1 VEDTIGW
8 KGLQGRL
15 SLSSRTL
22 LHYVGSDV
30 KPQVIDRQD
39 FGVLIRRLAG
49 AGYTVVGPTV
59 HEETIILDEI
69 DSVDD
74 LPIGLTTRQEAAEYR
89 LVERD
94 DEALFGYAVGPQSWK
109 KYLFPS
115 RETLWHAE
123 VVDGSLRFVENKPG
137 PPMYAFFGVRACDL
151 AAIAIHDKVF
161 TSTDH
166 VDPSYARAR
175 DQVFAV
181 GVNCMVAGGTCFC
194 VSMGTGPKCT
204 SGFDLVLTEMIDTKG
219 HRFLIESATESG
231 RAVLA
236 EMPTSDASDVDIALA
251 DSIVNSTA
259 ASMGRSMD
267 NSDVKELLARS
278 LEHPRWEE
286 VAQRC
291 LACANCT
298 LVCPT
303 CFCSTT
309 EDVTDLASGQA
320 SRTRRWDSCFSLDF
334 SALHG
339 QPVREST
346 SARYRQWM
354 THKLSTWYDQFG
366 SSGCVGCGRCI
377 TWCPVGIDIT
387 EEVAAIRATPK
398 ETL

>member
-1 VEDTIGW
+1 MDPFP
-8 KGLQGRL
+8 
-15 SLSSRTL
+15 
-22 LHYVGSDV
+22 YVGGYM
-30 KPQVIDRQD
+30 KPQVIERQD
-39 FGVLIRRLAG
+39 LDVLIEWLAS

-59 HEETIILDEI
+59 HEQAIILDEI

-74 LPIGLTTRQEAAEYR
+74 LPIGLTTEQDAAEYR

-109 KYLFPS
+109 KYLFPPK
-115 RETLWHAE
+115 ELLWHAE
-123 VVDGSLRFVENKPG
+123 VVDGSLRFVENKPD
-137 PPMYAFFGVRACDL
+137 PPKYAFVGVRACDL
-151 AAIAIHDKVF
+151 AAIAIQDKVF
-161 TSTDH
+161 ASTDY
-166 VDPSYARAR
+166 VDPSYSRAR
-175 DQVFAV
+175 DRVFAV

-204 SGFDLVLTEMIDTKG
+204 TGFDLVLTEMIDTRG
-219 HRFLIESATESG
+219 HRFLIESATETGS
-231 RAVLA
+231 AVLA
-236 EMPTSDASDVDIALA
+236 EIPTSDASDVDIALA
-251 DSIVNSTA
+251 DAIVSDTA
-259 ASMGRSMD
+259 AAMGRSMD

-278 LEHPRWEE
+278 WEHPRWED
-286 VAQRC
+286 VAKRC
-291 LACANCT
+291 LACTNCT

-309 EDVTDLASGQA
+309 EDATDLASGQA

-334 SALHG
+334 TALHG
-339 QPVREST
+339 RPVREST

-387 EEVAAIRATPK
+387 EEVAAIRGTSK
-398 ETL
+398 EA

>member
-1 VEDTIGW
+1 
-8 KGLQGRL
+8 
-15 SLSSRTL
+15 
-22 LHYVGSDV
+22 V

-39 FGVLIRRLAG
+39 FGVLINWLTG
-49 AGYTVVGPTV
+49 DGYTVVGPTV
-59 HEETIILDEI
+59 HEQTIILDEI
-69 DSVDD
+69 HSVDD

-109 KYLFPS
+109 KYLFPPK
-115 RETLWHAE
+115 ELLWHAE
-123 VVDGSLRFVENKPG
+123 VVDGSLRFIENKPD
-137 PPMYAFFGVRACDL
+137 PPKFAFLGVRACDL
-151 AAIAIHDKVF
+151 AAIAIQDRVF

-166 VDPSYARAR
+166 VDPSYAQAR
-175 DQVFAV
+175 RQVIAI

-204 SGFDLVLTEMIDTKG
+204 SGFDLVLTEMIDSKK
-219 HRFLIESATESG
+219 HRFLIESATERG
-231 RAVLA
+231 AGVLA

-251 DSIVNSTA
+251 DSIVNNTA

-267 NSDVKELLARS
+267 NSDVKELLARN

-286 VAQRC
+286 VAKRC

-309 EDVTDLASGQA
+309 EDVTDIATGQA
-320 SRTRRWDSCFSLDF
+320 SRSRRWDSCFSLDF

-339 QPVREST
+339 HPAREST

-387 EEVAAIRATPK
+387 EEVAAIRATSK
-398 ETL
+398 ET

>member
-1 VEDTIGW
+1 ME
-8 KGLQGRL
+8 
-15 SLSSRTL
+15 
-22 LHYVGSDV
+22 
-30 KPQVIDRQD
+30 PQVIDRQNLGD
-39 FGVLIRRLAG
+39 LVKRLAD

-59 HEETIILDEI
+59 HEQTIVLDEI

-94 DEALFGYAVGPQSWK
+94 DGAFFGYAVGPHSWK
-109 KYLFPS
+109 KFLFPP
-115 RETLWHAE
+115 RETLWHTD
-123 VVDGSLRFVENKPG
+123 VVNGSLRFVENKPD
-137 PPMYAFFGVRACDL
+137 PPKYAFLGVRACDL
-151 AAIAIHDKVF
+151 AAISIQDRVF
-161 TSTDH
+161 TSGDY
-166 VDPSYARAR
+166 VDPSYAQTGE
-175 DQVFAV
+175 QVFTV
-181 GVNCMVAGGTCFC
+181 GVNCAVAGGTCFC
-194 VSMGTGPKCT
+194 VAMGTGPKCT
-204 SGFDLVLTEMIDTKG
+204 SGFDLVLTEMIDAER
-219 HRFLIESATESG
+219 HRFLIESATDKG
-231 RAVLA
+231 AAVLA
-236 EMPTSDASDVDIALA
+236 EMPTSNASEVDIALA
-251 DSIVNSTA
+251 DSIVNDTA

-267 NSDVKELLARS
+267 NSDVRELLARS

-286 VAQRC
+286 VAKRC

-309 EDVTDLASGQA
+309 EDVTDLETGQA
-320 SRTRRWDSCFSLDF
+320 SRARRWDSCFSLDF
-334 SALHG
+334 TALHG

-387 EEVAAIRATPK
+387 EELAAMQRDGVTP
-398 ETL
+398 